1 MTRADQA
8 ALVRQ
13 GISGIYTDL
22 GGARPPGIRR
32 TAMETLNFAIPT
44 LFGLEA
50 LAADEL
56 RRLGL
61 DQVRAENGRVLCS
74 GRPATSRGWI

>member
-1 MTRADQA
+1 
-8 ALVRQ
+8 
-13 GISGIYTDL
+13 
-22 GGARPPGIRR
+22 
-32 TAMETLNFAIPT
+32 METLNFAIPT

-61 DQVRAENGRVLCS
+61 DQVRAEMAASSAPAG
-74 GRPATSRGWI
+74 PATSRGWI